1 MISELAEGD
10 GSASSRK
17 RELAPEP
24 FLGTPIGTSRDRRSV
39 IWHER
44 QGFAAIRHKTRQR
57 LAIAAPPR
65 TQIVL
70 PMRSFI
76 SSFAPP

>member
-1 MISELAEGD
+1 MISELAERD
-10 GSASSRK
+10 GSASSSK

-24 FLGTPIGTSRDRRSV
+24 FLGTPIVSNCDRRSV
-39 IWHER
+39 IWHEQ

-57 LAIAAPPR
+57 LAIAVPPR
-65 TQIVL
+65 AQIVL